1 MAADDKI
8 PEVTLVF
15 EDGHREGPSFTQRAH
30 GRSGSD
36 LHDGSGRDRAPMGR
50 RPSGNALPVPPVPVG
65 ILGAFLGASALVG
78 IVTTSLVPSTLPAGV
93 ASATTFGTAVLPT
106 VFSGVATAVFGPL
119 GMTLLLVAAL
129 VSMGRAGRSM
139 ASRRLPLLMVMGT
152 AWIAT
157 GLVSTVTAAAAAFL
171 VSAVAAVA
179 AAGAGMTMMVP
190 PRWRVA
196 AVVAAVLL
204 TGAVASSLVYTG
216 LAGVIG
222 ALVSAVV
229 GLSGAWL
236 GAAIWNRRWA
246 PVMDARER
254 DLEAVRRSAGF

>member
-1 MAADDKI
+1 MTADDRI

-15 EDGHREGPSFTQRAH
+15 EDGHQEGPSYTQRSH
-30 GRSGSD
+30 GSFRDGLSGE
-36 LHDGSGRDRAPMGR
+36 GRPGR
-50 RPSGNALPVPPVPVG
+50 GPLRNTEEGNALPLPGIPVAV
-65 ILGAFLGASALVG
+65 LGATLGVMALAG